1 MESVD
6 EILLETDDKMSKS
19 LDMLK
24 EQFSGMRTGKA
35 SPHMVENVSVIY
47 YGAPTRLRELAN
59 ISTPEPRLIVINPY
73 DKNARDAVVKAIHA
87 ANLGFSPM
95 DDGRVI
101 RIPIPEL
108 SEERRKEMTK
118 VMKRMAEEARVSV
131 RNVRR
136 DMNEATKKL
145 QKDGGC
151 TEDER
156 DKGLEDIQKNTN
168 DHIAKID
175 AMVTAKETELMQ
187 V

>member
-1 MESVD
+1 MESID

-35 SPHMVENVSVIY
+35 SPHMVENVNVMY
-47 YGAPTRLRELAN
+47 YGTATRLRELAN

-73 DKNARDAVVKAIHA
+73 DKNARDAVVKAIHT
-87 ANLGFSPM
+87 ANLGFTPM

-118 VMKRMAEEARVSV
+118 VMKRMAEEARVAI

-156 DKGLEDIQKNTN
+156 DKGLQDVQKNTD

>member
-6 EILLETDDKMSKS
+6 DVLLEAEEKMSKS
-19 LDMLK
+19 LDVLH

-35 SPHMVENVSVIY
+35 SPHMVENVSVLY

-73 DKNARDAVVKAIHA
+73 DKNARGDIVKAIHG
-87 ANLGFSPM
+87 ANLGFTPM

-108 SEERRKEMTK
+108 SEERRKEMIK

-136 DMNEATKKL
+136 DMNEAIKKL
-145 QKDGGC
+145 QKEGGC

-156 DKGLEDIQKNTN
+156 DKGLQDIQKST
-168 DHIAKID
+168 DESIGKID
-175 AMVTAKETELMQ
+175 SMVSAKESELM
-187 V
+187 VV

>member
-136 DMNEATKKL
+136 DMNEAAKKL
-145 QKDGGC
+145 QKDSGC

-156 DKGLEDIQKNTN
+156 DKGLEDIQKSTN
-168 DHIAKID
+168 DYIGKID

>member
-156 DKGLEDIQKNTN
+156 DKGLEDIQKSTN
-168 DHIAKID
+168 DYIGKID